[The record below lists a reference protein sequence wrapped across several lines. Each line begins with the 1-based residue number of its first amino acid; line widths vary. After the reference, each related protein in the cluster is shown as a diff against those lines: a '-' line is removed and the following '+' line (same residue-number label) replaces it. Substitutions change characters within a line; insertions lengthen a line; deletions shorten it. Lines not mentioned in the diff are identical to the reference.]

1 MNRLASTD
9 EPAIVVAASG
19 MCEGGR
25 IVNYL
30 KALLPDERNDV
41 LFAGYQAQGT
51 LGRAIQSGDAIVD
64 IDNEQAEVNAQIHTI
79 SGYSAHADQ
88 NDLLKFVTGVTKQP
102 KAVHLI
108 HGEKEAKSE
117 LGEKLEAEGIEVV
130 Y

>member
-1 MNRLASTD
+1 
-9 EPAIVVAASG
+9 

-30 KALLPDERNDV
+30 KALLPDKRNDV

-51 LGRAIQSGDAIVD
+51 LGREIQSGSHTVD
-64 IDNEQAEVNAQIHTI
+64 IDNQPIEANAQIHTI

-88 NDLLKFVTGVTKQP
+88 SDLLKFVTGIPTQP

-108 HGEKEAKSE
+108 HGEKEAKKE

>member
-1 MNRLASTD
+1 NNHRHPLTFEQCITVESHREDQALGNRLASTD

-51 LGRAIQSGDAIVD
+51 LGREIQSGN
-64 IDNEQAEVNAQIHTI
+64 IDNQLIEANAQIHTI

-88 NDLLKFVTGVTKQP
+88 SDLL
-102 KAVHLI
+102 
-108 HGEKEAKSE
+108 
-117 LGEKLEAEGIEVV
+117 
-130 Y
+130 

>member
-1 MNRLASTD
+1 M
-9 EPAIVVAASG
+9 
-19 MCEGGR
+19 
-25 IVNYL
+25 
-30 KALLPDERNDV
+30 

-51 LGRAIQSGDAIVD
+51 LGREIQSGSHTVD
-64 IDNEQAEVNAQIHTI
+64 IDNQLIEANTQIHTI

-88 NDLLKFVTGVTKQP
+88 SDLLKFVTGVPKQP

-108 HGEKEAKSE
+108 HGEKGAKSE

>member
-1 MNRLASTD
+1 MNIDSQ
-9 EPAIVVAASG
+9 PI
-19 MCEGGR
+19 
-25 IVNYL
+25 
-30 KALLPDERNDV
+30 KA
-41 LFAGYQAQGT
+41 
-51 LGRAIQSGDAIVD
+51 
-64 IDNEQAEVNAQIHTI
+64 NAQIHTI

-88 NDLLKFVTGVTKQP
+88 SDLLKFVTGIPTKP